1 MAYLPKLKNIF
12 CTAAVVLA
20 LTGCDWVKGQLGMP
34 TSEELAVMKEQLAAR
49 EAMEQQRLQQEA
61 RMKFVEDSLA
71 QVEAARKE
79 EKIEGYHVI
88 IGAFKDYSNA
98 DALEKFVKEMGYQP
112 VKIMLKN
119 GYMMVSVGGYGTVEE
134 AVAQIRK
141 IESLEVCPY
150 DVWVYP
156 AHKGLHVEN

>member
-1 MAYLPKLKNIF
+1 MVYLTKLKNIL
-12 CTAAVVLA
+12 CCVAAVLA
-20 LTGCDWVKGQLGMP
+20 LAGCDWVKGRLGMP
-34 TSEELAVMKEQLAAR
+34 TSEDIAIMKEQLEAK

-71 QVEAARKE
+71 QVEAARE
-79 EKIEGYHVI
+79 ERKIEGYHVI

-98 DALEKFVKEMGYQP
+98 EALEKFVKGLGYEP

-119 GYMMVSVGGYGTVEE
+119 GYMMVSVGGYSTAGE
-134 AVAQIRK
+134 AMAQIRK

>member
-1 MAYLPKLKNIF
+1 MA
-12 CTAAVVLA
+12 LA
-20 LTGCDWVKGQLGMP
+20 GCDWVKGSLGMP
-34 TSEELAVMKEQLAAR
+34 TSEEVAAMKEQLAAR
-49 EAMEQQRLQQEA
+49 EALEQLRLQEEA

-71 QVEAARKE
+71 MAEAARKGQ
-79 EKIEGYHVI
+79 KIEGYHVI

-98 DALEKFVKEMGYQP
+98 DALEKFVKGMGYEP

-134 AVAQIRK
+134 AVARIRK

-156 AHKGLHVEN
+156 AHKGLHVENQ